1 MFTVRGSTRINRPID
16 EVFGYLAEFE
26 HDREWRSEVVSVWR
40 LCNDRYE
47 ESMHFPG
54 FRLTSEFEVK
64 LSEPPRL
71 LVAEGV
77 SEDIVATQRYELT
90 AESTKTT
97 RLDVSTTIDNQ
108 GPLAIGD
115 FIAQRLLRGRARENL
130 ARLKR
135 VMEGRERPRTTPSH
149 QPSRS

>member
-16 EVFGYLAEFE
+16 DVFRYLADFE
-26 HDREWRSEVVSVWR
+26 HDREWRSEVVSVWK

-47 ESMHFPG
+47 ESVHFPG
-54 FRLTSEFEVK
+54 FSVTSEFEVK

-71 LVAEGV
+71 LIAEGV

-90 AESTKTT
+90 AESPDVT
-97 RLDVSTTIDNQ
+97 RLDVATGIDNR

-115 FIAQRLLRGRARENL
+115 FIAQRLLRARARQNL
-130 ARLKR
+130 SRLKR
-135 VMEGRERPRTTPSH
+135 VLEGNGRC
-149 QPSRS
+149 

>member
-16 EVFGYLAEFE
+16 DVFRYLADFE
-26 HDREWRSEVVSVWR
+26 HDREWRSEVVSVWK

-47 ESMHFPG
+47 ESVHFPG
-54 FRLTSEFEVK
+54 FSVTSEFEVK

-71 LVAEGV
+71 LIAEGV

-90 AESTKTT
+90 AESPGVT
-97 RLDVSTTIDNQ
+97 RLDVATGIDNQ

-115 FIAQRLLRGRARENL
+115 FIAQRLLRARARENL
-130 ARLKR
+130 SRLKR
-135 VMEGRERPRTTPSH
+135 VLEGNGRG
-149 QPSRS
+149 